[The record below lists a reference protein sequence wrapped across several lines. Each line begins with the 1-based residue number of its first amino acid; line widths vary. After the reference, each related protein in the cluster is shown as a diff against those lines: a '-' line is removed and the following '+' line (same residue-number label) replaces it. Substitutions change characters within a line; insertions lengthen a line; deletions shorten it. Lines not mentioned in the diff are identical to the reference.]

1 MATEGIGK
9 PVAATRMAKAKSS
22 GFKKNVLTHVEGPG
36 RVVADSWRFIPLC
49 ADTAGG
55 WDDAAIDTLQ
65 KCAAYVDKARRGHVV
80 GLYGGKCYQ
89 WLSKANMN
97 ASCATKL
104 QLARDSRCRLR

>member
-1 MATEGIGK
+1 M
-9 PVAATRMAKAKSS
+9 
-22 GFKKNVLTHVEGPG
+22 EGPG

-80 GLYGGKCYQ
+80 GLWWQ
-89 WLSKANMN
+89 MLSVALQSEHERVLRNKVA
-97 ASCATKL
+97 ACAGQPFSAELVSEFDDIFSLDT
-104 QLARDSRCRLR
+104 APPGIF